1 MSTCST
7 TDVAQE
13 TSSIKPIKP
22 TGCCGKL
29 LRATRD
35 RLLSAIAI
43 EQFGSYEPGPV
54 YINDTRA
61 NNGKK
66 DELKKDDK
74 MKPEPFEQFAKAAA
88 GQEKKWGSSKFGS
101 YALATTFANTKKED
115 DTKKD
120 DSRKLGALAQF
131 AKATSDFEKG
141 WGSSKF

>member
-7 TDVAQE
+7 TDVGQE
-13 TSSIKPIKP
+13 TSTIKP

-35 RLLSAIAI
+35 GLLSAIAI

-131 AKATSDFEKG
+131 AKATADFEKG
-141 WGSSKF
+141 WSSSKF